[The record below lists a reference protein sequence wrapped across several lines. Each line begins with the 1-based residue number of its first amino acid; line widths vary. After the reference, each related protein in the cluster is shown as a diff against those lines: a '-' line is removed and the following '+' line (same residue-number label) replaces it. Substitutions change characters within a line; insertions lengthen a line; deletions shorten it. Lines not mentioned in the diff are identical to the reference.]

1 MYLYFSVKPNI
12 VGEKMKKI
20 LLVFVCALMI
30 LGCKKQEADN
40 VEAVS
45 VQADEKSESVLSDS
59 VINETPPIEETEDL
73 GESCFY
79 LTAHFI
85 GLYKIIS

>member
-1 MYLYFSVKPNI
+1 
-12 VGEKMKKI
+12 MKKI

-40 VEAVS
+40 VETIS

-59 VINETPPIEETEDL
+59 VINEAPPI
-73 GESCFY
+73 
-79 LTAHFI
+79 
-85 GLYKIIS
+85 